1 MRKCDLWPAG
11 MHCVIED
18 GRNTHPPLACG
29 ARDVIHG
36 PCGGNAGGGGGDVG
50 REENASTGVLAL
62 PVIGPIVD

>member
-1 MRKCDLWPAG
+1 M
-11 MHCVIED
+11 IED

-50 REENASTGVLAL
+50 RDENASTGALAL